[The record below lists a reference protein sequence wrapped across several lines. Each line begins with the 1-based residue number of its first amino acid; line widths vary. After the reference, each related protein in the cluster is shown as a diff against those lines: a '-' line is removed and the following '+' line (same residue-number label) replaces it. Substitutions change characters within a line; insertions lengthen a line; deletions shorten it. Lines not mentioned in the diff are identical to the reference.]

1 MNTYGEVNSAV
12 QSAAEHLALTQLV
25 MKAGVRAWGQDGVEA
40 IIKEMKQFHDRE
52 VVKPLLPHQ
61 ITLEIKSKALGYLM
75 FLKKKRNGVIKGRG
89 CADGRP
95 QRIYKT
101 KVETSSPI
109 ASIEE
114 IFITSAMDALE

>member
-1 MNTYGEVNSAV
+1 
-12 QSAAEHLALTQLV
+12 
-25 MKAGVRAWGQDGVEA
+25 
-40 IIKEMKQFHDRE
+40 
-52 VVKPLLPHQ
+52 
-61 ITLEIKSKALGYLM
+61 M
-75 FLKKKRNGVIKGRG
+75 FLKKKRNGAIKGRG